1 VGNGAEQEWP
11 EGEAQAWQR
20 LADLSHT
27 VVCRSAGAGYDEAS
41 GSYILPL
48 FNTEICVSPADRS
61 IRGSSGV
68 ADTLLNEL
76 SQFSR
81 LASLNYLSGAED
93 IPLSGSLIH
102 PRELSGGELFFTRGE
117 HMLPLD
123 RMAARY
129 GRDLDAFVR
138 RGLAFC
144 GRKLDHGDASIDLLP
159 FPRVPVVLIVWQ
171 DDDEFPA
178 RADLLFDSTC
188 SRHLST
194 DMLWATAMMSIL
206 LLIK

>member
-1 VGNGAEQEWP
+1 VGNDEERGWP
-11 EGEAQAWQR
+11 QGEEQAWRR
-20 LADLSHT
+20 LADLSRT
-27 VVCRSAGAGYDEAS
+27 VVCRNAGAAYDAAS

-48 FNTEICVSPADRS
+48 FNTEILVSTAART
-61 IRGSSGV
+61 IRGSSGL

-81 LASLNYLSGAED
+81 LASLNYLSGASD

-117 HMLPLD
+117 HILPLD

-138 RGLAFC
+138 RGLAFG
-144 GRKLDHGDASIDLLP
+144 GRKLDHGDASIGLLP
-159 FPRVPVVLIVWQ
+159 FPRVSVVLIIWKE
-171 DDDEFPA
+171 DGEFPA

-194 DMLWATAMMSIL
+194 DILWATAMMTIL
-206 LLIK
+206 LLLT

>member
-1 VGNGAEQEWP
+1 MDNDEEREWP
-11 EGEAQAWQR
+11 EGEEQAWQR
-20 LADLSHT
+20 LAELSRT
-27 VVCRSAGAGYDEAS
+27 VVCRNAGAGYDAAS

-48 FNTEICVSPADRS
+48 FNTEIYVSPKDRS

-68 ADTLLNEL
+68 ADILLNGL

-81 LASLNYLSGAED
+81 LASMNYLSGAVD

-117 HMLPLD
+117 HILPLD

-129 GRDLDAFVR
+129 GRDLDVFVR
-138 RGLAFC
+138 KGLAL
-144 GRKLDHGDASIDLLP
+144 GGKNLDYGDASIGLLP
-159 FPRVPVVLIVWQ
+159 FPRVLVVLIMWKE
-171 DDDEFPA
+171 DDEFPA

-194 DMLWATAMMSIL
+194 DMLWATAMMTIL
-206 LLIK
+206 LLLA